1 MVYVKGEVLVGNPSR
16 DCWKE
21 VWNQDLENWPRLE
34 GMHRFQNPLH
44 ANNNVKFKN
53 KWIYIKFNI

>member
-1 MVYVKGEVLVGNPSR
+1 MKSDQRTGFKKL
-16 DCWKE
+16 
-21 VWNQDLENWPRLE
+21 PRLE

-53 KWIYIKFNI
+53 K